1 MPIRQPDK
9 SKLKKDASG
18 SWWRRPRG
26 NTPVIWVK
34 QPEGTHPP
42 YRRVK
47 AVWDFQ
53 NGMWIEPTGIPDVT
67 NTTMDAT
74 NDANEAT
81 NDDIT
86 EDVTNTTMES
96 TAMRLRMLV
105 TNEERQS
112 KKFKTAGEMTGTISN
127 NLTHCPVCMDWYRKE
142 IFQCDKGH
150 LICSECKESL
160 TNNKCP
166 TCRVDI
172 SNIRNRA
179 LEDLLETVARPCSF
193 STNGCK
199 FIGVKA
205 DLIKHEKECDNMIM
219 VCPEKGCNC
228 TVSPN
233 CMITHLI
240 NMHVHEL
247 LPEDKPKIYHF
258 RQEIVFENKYPIVK
272 FDLELPEEN
281 STRTTLLQFGSHALF
296 MLTFENLN
304 NNSLLFSAKKI
315 FEDTSRQFLRKSNK
329 PKKEITELL
338 KNSDQSP
345 YTHISVEILGT
356 PGNSILFPVP
366 LTFINDNRKEFYIF
380 DNTMNE
386 YPYKTNDVRFPVSMF
401 SEEILNVK
409 NNRVSVS
416 IRLQPGRKFCD
427 WELSEVYQKT
437 CHEWYEEAIVHKDKK
452 EWQKC
457 INSLHNCVFLDQEHK
472 NAWFAL
478 GDAFYQKNKK
488 FVEECY
494 TPYSK
499 CIELDSNN
507 YPAKWN
513 LSLVFEH
520 VKVKR
525 DLVAALK
532 LVEDCEEANAKLIN
546 CDIKKRLRSLRNRIT
561 REKNIKKN

>member
-1 MPIRQPDK
+1 MPILQPDK
-9 SKLKKDASG
+9 TKLHRLHDDSG
-18 SWWRRPRG
+18 WTRPRG
-26 NTPVIWVK
+26 AAPHVYINDGA
-34 QPEGTHPP
+34 QL
-42 YRRVK
+42 VK
-47 AVWDFQ
+47 AVWDVK
-53 NGMWIEPTGIPDVT
+53 NGMWMKPNET
-67 NTTMDAT
+67 NTIIRSKNNTT
-74 NDANEAT
+74 KNTT

-86 EDVTNTTMES
+86 ED
-96 TAMRLRMLV
+96 
-105 TNEERQS
+105 TNEERHC
-112 KKFKTAGEMTGTISN
+112 KKSKTAGEMTGTISN
-127 NLTHCPVCMDWYRKE
+127 KLTHCPVCMDWYRKE

-166 TCRVDI
+166 ACRIDI

-219 VCPEKGCNC
+219 VCPEKECNC

-233 CMITHLI
+233 YMMTHLI
-240 NMHVHEL
+240 NMHVHKL
-247 LPEDKPKIYHF
+247 LPLPKIYHF
-258 RQEIVFENKYPIVK
+258 RKEFVCDKYPIVI
-272 FDLELPEEN
+272 FELELPEDN
-281 STRTTLLQFGSHALF
+281 SMRTTLLQFGSHALF
-296 MLTFENLN
+296 MFTCRIQNYGSDTSLQN
-304 NNSLLFSAKKI
+304 NVCFSAKTI
-315 FEDTSRQFLRKSNK
+315 FEDTSRHFLRKSNK
-329 PKKEITELL
+329 SKKEITELL
-338 KNSDQSP
+338 KNTDQSP
-345 YTHISVEILGT
+345 YTHISVKFLGQ
-356 PGNSILFPVP
+356 PDNSFIFPLP
-366 LTFINDNRKEFYIF
+366 LTKLNKNKKEFYIF
-380 DNTMNE
+380 DNTNNE
-386 YPYKTNDVRFPVSMF
+386 YPYKTNDVKFPLSMF
-401 SEEILNVK
+401 SKEILSVK
-409 NNRVSVS
+409 NNRVSISVT
-416 IRLQPGRKFCD
+416 LQPGRKFCE

-437 CHEWYEEAIVHKDKK
+437 SEEWYEEAVVYRDNK

-457 INSLHNCVFLDQEHK
+457 INSLRNCVFLDQEHK
-472 NAWFAL
+472 DAWFAL
-478 GDAFYQKNKK
+478 GDALYQKNKT

-494 TPYSK
+494 TPYVR

-520 VKVKR
+520 VAVKR